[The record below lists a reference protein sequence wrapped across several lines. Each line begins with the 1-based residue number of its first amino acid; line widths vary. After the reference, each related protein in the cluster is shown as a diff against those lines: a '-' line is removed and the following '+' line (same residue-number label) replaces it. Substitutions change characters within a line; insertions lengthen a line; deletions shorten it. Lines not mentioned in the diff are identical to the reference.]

1 MTVEWLSPWRIAV
14 QAPLDHRTRQRVIAR
29 AKALYK
35 SRPIENRLRGG
46 AVEVAVTLAWM
57 IAIFT
62 VMPRLDNTRLE
73 WVTFTTAPML
83 FGGVLT
89 LNWLFTRLRATPFIY
104 RALREAGYD
113 VCLRCGYWLR
123 GLGDDVTVCPECG
136 AQREPMP
143 AAPAEQRSDAGA

>member
-1 MTVEWLSPWRIAV
+1 MRLEWLSPWRIAV
-14 QAPLDHRTRQRVIAR
+14 QVPLDHRTRQHVITR

-35 SRPIENRLRGG
+35 SRPVEDQLRGG
-46 AVEVAVTLAWM
+46 TVEVGVMFAWM

-62 VMPRLDNTRLE
+62 IMPRLDNTRLE
-73 WVTFTTAPML
+73 WLTFTTIPML
-83 FGGVLT
+83 FGGLLT

-123 GLGDDVTVCPECG
+123 GLGNEALVCPECG
-136 AQREPMP
+136 AQRTPM
-143 AAPAEQRSDAGA
+143 ANLAEKDAKP